1 MFLRLVGCVI
11 FVFTIVFFVFPAE
24 NKLRRGF
31 IGECTLVLIFYNCLF
46 GLLILFFRIR
56 RIQMVHQFIQIYL
69 KIGVFFVQTVL
80 STVIRIVRV
89 QIVLFFPFVR
99 YAISVSIEWGRF
111 GFIFRPASYVYWLV
125 NHSIGT
131 SMRTFISIVSFAGF
145 FYDSLVYNITAVRG
159 SGKLKYIFI
168 GFLCRLQ

>member
-89 QIVLFFPFVR
+89 QIVLFSHSSGMPSP
-99 YAISVSIEWGRF
+99 SVSSGA
-111 GFIFRPASYVYWLV
+111 GSDLYSGQPPT
-125 NHSIGT
+125 SIGWST
-131 SMRTFISIVSFAGF
+131 IP
-145 FYDSLVYNITAVRG
+145 LV
-159 SGKLKYIFI
+159 LP
-168 GFLCRLQ
+168 